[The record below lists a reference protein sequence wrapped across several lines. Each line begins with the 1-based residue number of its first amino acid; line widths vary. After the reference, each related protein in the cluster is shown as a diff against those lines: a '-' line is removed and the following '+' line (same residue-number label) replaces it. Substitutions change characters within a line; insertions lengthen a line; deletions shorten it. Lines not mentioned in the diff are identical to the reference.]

1 MNLRH
6 WRHFLQIAAIGSLS
20 RAAEKLG
27 VAQPVLSRE
36 MHELESVIGAALFT
50 RHARGVMLTAGGE
63 TFRRRAEAILSEIAR
78 IPSDVGA
85 ASQSLSGRLALGAP
99 PSLAYLVTAPA
110 IAQYRSDFP
119 AVRLHLREAT
129 SIAVRESL
137 LDREID
143 LGVLCLPVI
152 EPGLSLEPFV
162 NERMV
167 LLGPPGSHLSRTK
180 PISITAIARYPLILS
195 ARPNSTRILVDHA
208 LEAAG
213 LSAHVPI
220 ETDTAPI
227 TELVGRGLGYSVV
240 PSSLVM
246 SFVSKTGPASSL
258 PWAPIKNLRISWMI
272 ASIANARPS
281 RLDSEMR
288 LRLTAAAACAI
299 ADGSWPAALLA
310 NSTRLDVLAR
320 RASQGRRNRS

>member
-6 WRHFLQIAAIGSLS
+6 WHHFLQIATAGSLS

-36 MHELESVIGAALFT
+36 MRELESAVGAALFT

-63 TFRRRAEAILSEIAR
+63 IFRRRAEAILSEIAR

-85 ASQSLSGRLALGAP
+85 AGQSLSGRLALGAP
-99 PSLAYLVTAPA
+99 PSLAQLVTGPA

-119 AVRLHLREAT
+119 AVRIHLREAT
-129 SIAVRESL
+129 SIAVRASL

-143 LGVLCLPVI
+143 LGVLCLPVT

-162 NERMV
+162 NEPMV
-167 LLGPPGSHLSRTK
+167 LLGPPRSGLSPTK
-180 PISITAIARYPLILS
+180 PISIATVANHALILS

-208 LEAAG
+208 LEAVG
-213 LSAHVPI
+213 LAAQVPI

-227 TELVGRGLGYSVV
+227 TELVARGLGYSVV
-240 PSSLVM
+240 PSSLVIGLL
-246 SFVSKTGPASSL
+246 SKTGPASRLS
-258 PWAPIKNLRISWMI
+258 WAPIKNLHIHWMI
-272 ASIANARPS
+272 ASIAEARPS

-288 LRLTAAAACAI
+288 LRLKAAAASAI
-299 ADGSWPAALLA
+299 ADGPWRATLLA
-310 NSTRLDVLAR
+310 SSTPSEVLAR
-320 RASQGRRNRS
+320 RARQRRRTGS